1 MVVIASNGEPKTLF
15 YWQGSVMT
23 TVRNVQEVTATNVV
37 HATLILGTSY
47 QGLLVLILA
56 WMAMVI
62 PLLGRYV
69 FIVTLFVRYASKHPT
84 IVPNALTQD
93 NMKPFCWTITVLVK
107 LIALLGTSKTTQLKF
122 VTFVI
127 WNV

>member
-1 MVVIASNGEPKTLF
+1 
-15 YWQGSVMT
+15 MT
-23 TVRNVQEVTATNVV
+23 TVHNVLEVTATNVV

-47 QGLLVLILA
+47 QGLLVLILV
-56 WMAMVI
+56 WMDMVT

-69 FIVTLFVRYASKHPT
+69 CTVISFVRYASKHPT
-84 IVPNALTQD
+84 TVPNALTQD
-93 NMKPFCWTITVLVK
+93 NMKPSCWTITVLAK

>member
-1 MVVIASNGEPKTLF
+1 MI
-15 YWQGSVMT
+15 
-23 TVRNVQEVTATNVV
+23 TVPNVQEVTAINVV

-47 QGLLVLILA
+47 QGPLVLILA
-56 WMAMVI
+56 RMDMVI

-69 FIVTLFVRYASKHPT
+69 CTVISFVRYASKHPAT
-84 IVPNALTQD
+84 VPNALTQD
-93 NMKPFCWTITVLVK
+93 NIKPSCWTITVLAK
-107 LIALLGTSKTTQLKF
+107 LIALLGTSKTPQLNF